1 MRRRI
6 GTITAA
12 ATLLVALSS
21 AAAAPPPPGDGDDD
35 PGFTP
40 IFNGKDLEGWSGKP
54 GWWRVEDGAITAES
68 TPEKPCLKHNYLIWT
83 GGQPGDFELRLDYRL
98 IGPGGNSGIQFRSE
112 TRPDWD
118 THGYQADIEGGDQW
132 TGCLFEHARGGVAMR
147 GERVRI
153 APDGTRT
160 VEPLGDPAALLKA
173 VRKED
178 WNTYRITAAG
188 DTITL
193 AINDVIMCQAI
204 DNQDGHAARSGIIAF
219 QMHPGPP
226 MKVQFRDIRLKE
238 LAPKKTPAATSR

>member
-12 ATLLVALSS
+12 TLLVVLSS
-21 AAAAPPPPGDGDDD
+21 AAALPPPGDDDEA
-35 PGFTP
+35 GFKP

-68 TPEKPCLKHNYLIWT
+68 TAERPCVKHNYLIWT

-98 IGPGGNSGIQFRSE
+98 IGAGGNSGIQFRSE

-118 THGYQADIEGGDQW
+118 TYGYQADIEGGDQW

-153 APDGTRT
+153 ARDGTRA
-160 VEPLGDPAALLKA
+160 VEPLGDPAALLRA
-173 VRKED
+173 VRKDD
-178 WNTYRITAAG
+178 WNSYRITAVG

-204 DNQDGHAARSGIIAF
+204 DGQEGRAARAGIIAF

-226 MKVQFRDIRLKE
+226 MKVRFRNVRLKD
-238 LAPKKTPAATSR
+238 LGPKAPAATSR